1 MTLLLLVSTN
11 VLAVDWV
18 KAGGV
23 TEDGSFTNYVDPQ
36 SIRRNGNKVKLWS
49 LNDFKSGKVL
59 SNNKTYLSTVA
70 RQEFDCFEDTV
81 RIIDAY
87 FYSGKMG
94 KGDIVL
100 SNPNRTD
107 LAESAPPG
115 SIFEAALKIACAT
128 K

>member
-1 MTLLLLVSTN
+1 MKKILMTLLLLVSTN

-100 SNPNRTD
+100 SNPNIPLPER
-107 LAESAPPG
+107 
-115 SIFEAALKIACAT
+115 
-128 K
+128 